1 MPAAPIK
8 TASSTTWPSAIV
20 FVHWLTVL
28 LVLAVF
34 GLAIAHEWVDE
45 QATRQALLQWHR
57 GLGLSAFALVLLR
70 LSLRLLGAAPD
81 HGLGAL
87 GRWLAHIGHGAL
99 YLALFGLPTL
109 GYLLTS
115 ARTGRVDWFGLSL
128 PALIGRDRDL
138 AESIEGWH
146 GTLGWV
152 MLALIGLH
160 AAMALWHHHGRQDNV
175 LRSMWP
181 ARRRTP

>member
-1 MPAAPIK
+1 MT
-8 TASSTTWPSAIV
+8 TALTDRSSDPVWPPYIV
-20 FVHWLTVL
+20 FLHWLTVL

-34 GLAIAHEWVDE
+34 GLALARELIDE
-45 QATRQALLQWHR
+45 QAVRQALLQWHR
-57 GLGLSAFALVLLR
+57 ALGLTAFLLVLLR
-70 LSLRLLGAAPD
+70 LPLRLSGSAPD
-81 HGLGAL
+81 HAL
-87 GRWLAHIGHGAL
+87 PTLTRWLSHAGHGAL

-115 ARTGRVDWFGLSL
+115 ARMGRVDWFGLNL
-128 PALIGRDRDL
+128 PALIERDRDL
-138 AESIEGWH
+138 AESIESWH

-160 AAMALWHHHGRQDNV
+160 AAAALWHHHGRKDNV

-181 ARRRTP
+181 GRRQTN